1 MPPNAPAPPPVF
13 QRRRAR
19 RLAVWNGAVWAIGN
33 GLAGTTLVIYLARE
47 LHAERLGLTVGLI
60 VAAPR
65 IVGLLRLGAPA
76 VIERLGDRKR
86 FCVAC
91 FLFSALMLSALP
103 WACAPGWL
111 PSPVWS
117 LAALIVLWCLYHLL
131 QYLGTVALWSWLAD
145 VAPTRIR
152 GRFLGLRERWMVAGT
167 AVAAI
172 DVGLF
177 IWGVS
182 RTYPGLPAWIPYGI
196 ASGLG
201 AAFMFAALVPLILMP
216 SMAPRPNTPSTQPL
230 RSPVRHSLRSLL
242 RPFRD
247 VRFLPLLLF
256 GCWFSLFNGVT
267 QSAQRFFPV
276 AVLGLPLLVM
286 LSLETGSRLG
296 RWTVSPRLGALAD
309 RFGNRPVMIVCQ
321 LLVAAGLLFFA
332 AASRAHWTWLLGA
345 WVLWIAYAGLNVCL
359 PNLML
364 KLSPRETNTSYIA
377 AFEAVRGLCYAV
389 SAIVGGYLV
398 DHWQTCNVSL
408 GCAEMQFF
416 TVLFLFGWVTRS
428 LGAAILLLVKEPA
441 GQRAENHN

>member
-1 MPPNAPAPPPVF
+1 
-13 QRRRAR
+13 
-19 RLAVWNGAVWAIGN
+19 
-33 GLAGTTLVIYLARE
+33 
-47 LHAERLGLTVGLI
+47 
-60 VAAPR
+60 
-65 IVGLLRLGAPA
+65 
-76 VIERLGDRKR
+76 
-86 FCVAC
+86 
-91 FLFSALMLSALP
+91 
-103 WACAPGWL
+103 
-111 PSPVWS
+111 
-117 LAALIVLWCLYHLL
+117 
-131 QYLGTVALWSWLAD
+131 
-145 VAPTRIR
+145 
-152 GRFLGLRERWMVAGT
+152 MVAGT

-182 RTYPGLPAWIPYGI
+182 RTYPELPAWIPYGI

-201 AAFMFAALVPLILMP
+201 AVFMFAALAPLCLMP
-216 SMAPRPNTPSTQPL
+216 SMAPRPTATRPKTP
-230 RSPVRHSLRSLL
+230 RSSVRHSLKSLL
-242 RPFRD
+242 SPFRD

-267 QSAQRFFPV
+267 QSAQRFFPIE
-276 AVLGLPLLVM
+276 VLGLPLLVM

-332 AASRAHWTWLLGA
+332 AAGRAHWTWLVGA

-408 GCAEMQFF
+408 GCGEVQFF

-441 GQRAENHN
+441 GQRAGRCGTG

>member
-1 MPPNAPAPPPVF
+1 MPPNETTPLPIF

-47 LHAERLGLTVGLI
+47 LYAEQLGLIVGLI

-65 IVGLLRLGAPA
+65 IAGLLRLGAPA
-76 VIERLGDRKR
+76 VIERIGDRKR

-91 FLFSALMLSALP
+91 FLFGALMLSVLP
-103 WACAPGWL
+103 WVCAPGRL
-111 PSPVWS
+111 PTPVWS
-117 LAALIVLWCLYHLL
+117 LVALIVLWCLYHLM

-167 AVAAI
+167 AAAAI

-182 RTYPGLPAWIPYGI
+182 RIYPELPAWIPYGI
-196 ASGLG
+196 AAGLG
-201 AAFMFAALVPLILMP
+201 AAFMIAALVPLCLMP
-216 SMAPRPNTPSTQPL
+216 SMAHKPAATCPKTSQ
-230 RSPVRHSLRSLL
+230 SPVRHSLKSLL
-242 RPFRD
+242 SPFRD

-256 GCWFSLFNGVT
+256 GCWFSLFNGIT
-267 QSAQRFFPV
+267 QSAQRFFPIK
-276 AVLGLPLLVM
+276 VLGLPLLVM
-286 LSLETGSRLG
+286 LSLETGTRLG
-296 RWTVSPRLGALAD
+296 KWTVSPRLGALAD

-321 LLVAAGLLFFA
+321 LLVAAGMLFFA
-332 AASRAHWTWLLGA
+332 AATRAHWTWLLGA

-398 DHWQTCNVSL
+398 DHFRACNLSI
-408 GCAEMQFF
+408 GCAEVQFF
-416 TVLFLFGWVTRS
+416 TILFLFGWVTRS
-428 LGAAILLLVKEPA
+428 LGAAVLLLVKEPTD
-441 GQRAENHN
+441 QRVENRN